1 MLKRAAMG
9 FAKMGAARPRSQAGG
24 LSTPDA

>member
-9 FAKMGAARPRSQAGG
+9 FAKMGGETKLAVY
-24 LSTPDA
+24 PDQMQ